1 MKRIE
6 KFWIIVTIVL
16 FMLWSVSITS
26 WDTFL
31 TYEITLIVIGW
42 GVITIQTMIHIMY
55 EYDGDYTKFRKRF
68 R

>member
-16 FMLWSVSITS
+16 FMLWSVSIMS
-26 WDTFL
+26 WNTFL
-31 TYEITLIVIGW
+31 TYEITLIVMGW
-42 GVITIQTMIHIMY
+42 GIITIHTMIHIIY
-55 EYDGDYTKFRKRF
+55 EYNGDYTKFRKRF

>member
-16 FMLWSVSITS
+16 FMLWSVSISS
-26 WDTFL
+26 WNKFL
-31 TYEITLIVIGW
+31 TYEITLIVMGW
-42 GVITIQTMIHIMY
+42 GIITIHTMIHIIY
-55 EYDGDYTKFRKRF
+55 EYNGDYNKFRKRF